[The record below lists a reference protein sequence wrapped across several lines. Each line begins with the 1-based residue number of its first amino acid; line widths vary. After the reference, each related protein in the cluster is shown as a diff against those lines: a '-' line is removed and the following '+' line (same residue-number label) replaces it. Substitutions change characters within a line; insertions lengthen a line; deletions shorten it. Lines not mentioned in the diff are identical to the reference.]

1 VETALAYDAG
11 GIGLFRSEFIYMES
25 LTYPSEE
32 EQFEIYKEVVEKM
45 RGRKVIIRTLDLGT
59 DKQAAYF
66 RPEKENNPA
75 LGYRA
80 IRISLAQPGIFKTQL
95 RALYRASV
103 YGNLDILFPLIISVD
118 EVHSIKNIINEVK
131 KELDEEGKEYS
142 PDIRLGIMIETPA
155 AVMISDVLA
164 REVDFF
170 SIGTNDLEQYTLA
183 IDRQNPNYENVVPP
197 NHLAVL
203 RMIKLV
209 VDNAHSKG
217 IKVCLCGEMG
227 ADLSLTEILLDMQ
240 LDSLSVAPPQILP
253 VRRMIRSLNL
263 SDRRQV
269 HSNIQRVL
277 HY

>member
-1 VETALAYDAG
+1 
-11 GIGLFRSEFIYMES
+11 
-25 LTYPSEE
+25 
-32 EQFEIYKEVVEKM
+32 
-45 RGRKVIIRTLDLGT
+45 
-59 DKQAAYF
+59 
-66 RPEKENNPA
+66 
-75 LGYRA
+75 
-80 IRISLAQPGIFKTQL
+80 
-95 RALYRASV
+95 
-103 YGNLDILFPLIISVD
+103 
-118 EVHSIKNIINEVK
+118 
-131 KELDEEGKEYS
+131 
-142 PDIRLGIMIETPA
+142 MIETPA
-155 AVMISDVLA
+155 AVMISDLLA